1 MMSASPRISSVVPAN
16 ARASMH
22 ALLARVRSLA
32 AGWNGNA
39 TRRVRVSL
47 DQEIPDLLEWL
58 RPHAGRTRIYWSSR
72 DGREKVAAVGVADCQ
87 TASAD
92 ASGLRTVLAPVLDTC
107 AAGVRLYGGARFDS
121 GGPRDAR
128 WKPFGAFRFVLPR
141 FEVRITPEGSSLACN
156 LVLPRDLRFAERAE
170 HNPEHVCNGGMAYST
185 GIPRPFSRYD
195 DPDEGRW
202 NESILWALDAFS
214 RTDLDKV
221 VFARKA
227 VYEFT
232 DSLEPVSVLE
242 SLASGTMGSFHFC
255 FQPAGAAAFVG
266 ASPERLFRQD
276 GPVVETEAVAGTRP
290 RGESADEDSRM
301 AAELTGSKKDRLEHD
316 YVRVSI
322 REQLEPLS
330 TQFHMDRHPAV
341 MKLAATL
348 HLQSRARALL
358 RPGVTSLD
366 VLEALHPTPAVGGYP
381 VQTAL
386 EAIRER
392 EPFDRG
398 WYAGPVGWI
407 GRDTAEFAV
416 AIRSGLV
423 CRNSLALYSGAGIV
437 YGSTPYAEWRE
448 IEHKIGTFMR
458 VIGLGKRRG
467 VPVSRP

>member
-1 MMSASPRISSVVPAN
+1 MN

-22 ALLARVRSLA
+22 ALLARVRALA
-32 AGWNGNA
+32 AGWNGKT

-47 DQEIPDLLEWL
+47 EQETINVFDWL
-58 RPHAGRTRIYWSSR
+58 RPHTGRTRIYWSSR
-72 DGREKVAAVGVADCQ
+72 DERETVAAVGVADCHI
-87 TASAD
+87 ASSD
-92 ASGLRTVLAPVLDTC
+92 ASSLRTVLAPLLDTC
-107 AAGVRLYGGARFDS
+107 APGVRLYGGARFDRA
-121 GGPRDAR
+121 GRRDAL
-128 WKPFGAFRFVLPR
+128 WKPFGAFQFVLPR
-141 FEVRITPEGSSLACN
+141 FEIRKTPEGSSLACN
-156 LVLPRDLRFAERAE
+156 LVLPRDLPFAERAVDE
-170 HNPEHVCNGGMAYST
+170 LDHVCNGGLAYAT

-202 NESILWALDAFS
+202 NESILWALDSFS
-214 RTDLDKV
+214 GTDLDKV

-232 DSLEPVSVLE
+232 DALEPVSVLE
-242 SLASGTMGSFHFC
+242 SLTSGTMGSFHYF

-290 RGESADEDSRM
+290 RGGVSEADDQMEAR
-301 AAELTGSKKDRLEHD
+301 LTGSKKDRLEHD

-341 MKLAATL
+341 MKLASTL
-348 HLQSRARALL
+348 HMQSRARAIL
-358 RPGVTSLD
+358 RPGVSGLD

-386 EAIRER
+386 KAIGER

-398 WYAGPVGWI
+398 WYAGPIGWI
-407 GRDTAEFAV
+407 CPDAAEFAV

-423 CRNSLALYSGAGIV
+423 CRKTLALYSGAGIV

-458 VIGLGKRRG
+458 VIGLGKRREE
-467 VPVSRP
+467 PVSRP